1 MMSST
6 DGAVTA
12 APLRTGFRWLQLGMG
27 IVCMAM
33 IANLQYGWTLFV
45 DPIDAVHHWGRAAIQ
60 LAFTIFVVTE
70 TWLVP
75 IEAWF
80 VDKYGPR
87 IVIMFGGV
95 MIALSWI
102 LNSYADSLTLLY
114 AAAVVGGM
122 GAGAVYG
129 TCVGN
134 ALKWF
139 PDRRGLAAGAT
150 AAGFGAGAALTV
162 VPIAMMIASSGY
174 QSAFFKFGIGQ
185 GVIVF
190 LLAFFIQPPRISIPP
205 KKKQL
210 NLPQTK
216 IDFTPPQV
224 LRAPIFWVMYLVF
237 VMVASG
243 GLMTAAQIAPIA
255 HDFKIANTPVT
266 LLGFQMAALTFA
278 ISLDRI
284 FDGFGRPFFGWVSD
298 TIGRENTMFIAFGT
312 AALMLLTLSAYGHVP
327 MVFVLATAV
336 YFGVFGEIYSLFPA
350 TSGDTFGSK
359 YATTNN
365 GMLYTAKG
373 TASLLVPLASV
384 ISAAYGWKAV
394 FVVAVALN
402 ATAALT
408 ALFVIKPMRRSFI
421 LGNEATCR
429 RNRCRKHQGGVAP
442 HNTASIRKGA
452 HRCAPFFFGS
462 ALVGSGQCQHHC
474 RKIFRISQIQCLTIG
489 IMYTTLGPSFTQG
502 GCNAGR
508 RHSAQED
515 AARCYGANERNGGY
529 RRQADA
535 RQQYQRAGGQGR
547 GPLGG

>member
-1 MMSST
+1 MT
-6 DGAVTA
+6 ATTQPTA
-12 APLRTGFRWLQLGMG
+12 APAPEAPYFRWLQLAMG

-45 DPIDAVHHWGRAAIQ
+45 DPIDAKYHWGRAAIQ
-60 LAFTIFVVTE
+60 LAFTLFVVTE

-95 MIALSWI
+95 MISLSWV
-102 LNSYADSLTLLY
+102 LNSYADSLVLLY
-114 AAAVVGGM
+114 VAAIFGGI
-122 GAGAVYG
+122 GAGSVYG

-150 AAGFGAGAALTV
+150 AAGFGAGAAITV
-162 VPIAMMIASSGY
+162 VPIANMIVASGY
-174 QSAFFKFGIGQ
+174 QHAFFTFGIGQ

-190 LLAFFIQPPRISIPP
+190 ILAFFLRKPSRAMPA

-216 IDFTPPQV
+216 VDFTPPQV
-224 LRAPIFWVMYLVF
+224 LRSPIFWVMYLVF
-237 VMVASG
+237 VMVAAG
-243 GLMTAAQIAPIA
+243 GLMAAAQIAPIA
-255 HDFKIANTPVT
+255 KDFKIADAPVG
-266 LLGFQMAALTFA
+266 LFGFQMAALTFA

-298 TIGRENTMFIAFGT
+298 TIGREPTMFIAFGT
-312 AALMLLTLSAYGHVP
+312 GALMLLTLSVYGHIPV
-327 MVFVLATAV
+327 VFVLATAV

-350 TSGDTFGSK
+350 TSGDTFGVK
-359 YATTNN
+359 FATTNN

-384 ISAAYGWKAV
+384 IATNFGWQAV

-402 ATAALT
+402 ATAALM
-408 ALFVIKPMRRSFI
+408 AIFVIKPMRRAFI
-421 LGNEATCR
+421 LGHEAT
-429 RNRCRKHQGGVAP
+429 
-442 HNTASIRKGA
+442 
-452 HRCAPFFFGS
+452 
-462 ALVGSGQCQHHC
+462 
-474 RKIFRISQIQCLTIG
+474 
-489 IMYTTLGPSFTQG
+489 
-502 GCNAGR
+502 
-508 RHSAQED
+508 
-515 AARCYGANERNGGY
+515 
-529 RRQADA
+529 ADA
-535 RQQYQRAGGQGR
+535 RARDAKTA
-547 GPLGG
+547 